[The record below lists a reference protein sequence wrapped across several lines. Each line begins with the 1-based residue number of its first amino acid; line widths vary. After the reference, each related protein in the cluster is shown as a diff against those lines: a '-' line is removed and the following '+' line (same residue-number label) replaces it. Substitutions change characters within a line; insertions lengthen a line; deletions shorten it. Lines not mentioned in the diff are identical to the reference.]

1 MKAVTVYRHSTV
13 KLSYF
18 CSRVT
23 DLIALLLTTSML
35 SLNIN
40 FVHVEK
46 KKNHVSVIQAFVVHI
61 LMKEQKRRSRRTHA
75 ETH

>member
-46 KKNHVSVIQAFVVHI
+46 KKI
-61 LMKEQKRRSRRTHA
+61 M
-75 ETH
+75 